1 MINLNSINDITFAK
15 KLGYRIRDLRKLQ
28 NISQLDLAY
37 DIGMSM
43 NTISGIELGKISPK
57 IETLKKIA
65 DKLSIDIGELFAF
78 SEYNYKNKYTRK
90 QIELISQ
97 KLIDCDAEFIDL
109 VSDSIDIM
117 IKVYNKAE
125 SKKIKK

>member
-125 SKKIKK
+125 SKKN